1 MKNQIN
7 KQGVVAGLIFLMLL
21 GFALSARA
29 DILYLKNGR
38 KIEGVIQ
45 KESSQDVS
53 LDIGSGV
60 VKFSKNEIESIKRS
74 LAGGDQAIRD
84 RWVRERAEAQ
94 ARAREIQKKLEGAPK
109 QAVLDSE
116 SGKLTVETTLNKK
129 VKADLVLD
137 TGASLIVLS
146 SKIAKN
152 LGVNLSAKPAKAGDI
167 LELTLADG
175 RKVEGRKIILDNVSV
190 QGSEV
195 QKVEA
200 AILPE
205 QDNSALAHD
214 GLLGMSFLKNFTFK
228 IDQKEKKLTLEKL

>member
-1 MKNQIN
+1 MKNKISRY
-7 KQGVVAGLIFLMLL
+7 GLAGGLIFLILF
-21 GFALSARA
+21 GFVLAAQA

-38 KIEGVIQ
+38 NIEGVIQ
-45 KESSQDVS
+45 KESEQDVS

-84 RWVRERAEAQ
+84 RWVQERAAAQ

-109 QAVLDSE
+109 QAVLDKE
-116 SGKLTVETTLNKK
+116 SGKMTVETTLNKK